1 MWRER
6 RAPACSLVFTSGI
19 TDLNTLMKLH
29 EIRQQKAA
37 HVAEARALL
46 AAAETEKR
54 ELTTEEKARFD
65 VLKATIGV
73 LEGNEARAQWV
84 EDAERRTAGV
94 PVDQARSNLESRV
107 SVIEAINAQVEGR
120 ALTGALAEFNQEQKR
135 NGIQARGILVPTSLF
150 NETRS
155 VQTTTTAARI
165 VPEDFRADQFV
176 GLLRNSM
183 VVRSLGARVLP
194 NLRGDVVIP
203 RQATSSTAQ
212 WLAEGDSLSDSGM
225 TFNNITL
232 KPKHVGAITELS
244 RQLLQQSNPAI
255 ESLVRDDF
263 INVVSLA
270 IDKAL
275 IHGDGIKQP
284 NGLLNSAT
292 GTGSLATPT
301 FVNFLKLIESL
312 NLKNISPN
320 AWLTHPEVATKLRSW
335 LKEEGLPGYM
345 MENGSMAGIPV
356 AVTQQ
361 IEKKAGTP
369 AKGRMIL
376 GDFSEMFVGTWGAVD
391 ILANQFA
398 EGPYSRG
405 AVQIRILTTM
415 DMVPRREDAF
425 VVVDDI
431 AI

>member
-1 MWRER
+1 
-6 RAPACSLVFTSGI
+6 
-19 TDLNTLMKLH
+19 MKLH

-37 HVAEARALL
+37 HVAEARSIL
-46 AAAETEKR
+46 ATAETEKR
-54 ELTTEEKARFD
+54 DLNADEKARFD
-65 VLKATIGV
+65 VLKATIHV
-73 LEGNEARAQWV
+73 LEGNEARAQFV
-84 EDAERRTAGV
+84 EDMERRSTGV
-94 PVDQARSNLESRV
+94 PVDKARTDLESRV
-107 SVIEAINAQVEGR
+107 SVMEAINAQIEGR
-120 ALTGALAEFNQEQKR
+120 TLNGALAEFNQEQKR

-150 NETRS
+150 NETRAA
-155 VQTTTTAARI
+155 QTTTTAAGI
-165 VPEDFRADQFV
+165 VPEDFRPDQFV

-212 WLAEGDSLSDSGM
+212 WLAEGDSLTDSGL

-255 ESLVRDDF
+255 EMLVRDDF

-270 IDKAL
+270 VDKAL

-284 NGLLNSAT
+284 KGLLNSAT
-292 GTGSLATPT
+292 GTGNLATLSWAN
-301 FVNFLKLIESL
+301 VLKLIESL
-312 NLKNISPN
+312 NLKNINPN
-320 AWLTHPEVATKLRSW
+320 AWLTHPEVATKLRTT
-335 LKEEGLPGYM
+335 LREAGLPGYLL
-345 MENGSMAGIPV
+345 EAGNLAGIPV

>member
-1 MWRER
+1 
-6 RAPACSLVFTSGI
+6 
-19 TDLNTLMKLH
+19 MKLH
-29 EIRQQKAA
+29 ELRQRKAA

-46 AAAETEKR
+46 STAETEKR
-54 ELTTEEKARFD
+54 QLNADEKARFD
-65 VLKATIGV
+65 VLKATIHV
-73 LEGNEARAQWV
+73 IEGDEARAQFV

-94 PVDQARSNLESRV
+94 PVDKARTDLESRV
-107 SVIEAINAQVEGR
+107 SVMEAINAQVEGR
-120 ALTGALAEFNQEQKR
+120 ALSGALAEFNQEQKR
-135 NGIQARGILVPTSLF
+135 NGIQARGILVPTALF
-150 NETRS
+150 NETRAA
-155 VQTTTTAARI
+155 QTTTTAAGI

-212 WLAEGDSLSDSGM
+212 WLAEGDSLTDSGM

-270 IDKAL
+270 VDKAL

-284 NGLLNSAT
+284 KGLLNSET
-292 GTGSLATPT
+292 GTGSLSTLNWA
-301 FVNFLKLIESL
+301 NAMKLIEWMA
-312 NLKNISPN
+312 LKNVNPN
-320 AWLTHPEVATKLRSW
+320 AWLTHPEVATKLRTT
-335 LKEEGLPGYM
+335 LREAGLPGYL
-345 MENGSMAGIPV
+345 MEAGNLAGIPV